1 MLNHPLNKSH
11 YHGIVDACSDDTAHH
26 DLQIMWQGVK
36 KLTTTRANLV
46 ENPSPLAFL
55 GGFAYDDLVLAPA
68 RQTIPGVWTAFTV
81 QKQKARQAE
90 GPVNS
95 DLE

>member
-1 MLNHPLNKSH
+1 MLNPLLTNPH
-11 YHGIVDACSDDTAHH
+11 YDAIVEACSDDTAHH

-46 ENPSPLAFL
+46 ENPSPLVFL

-68 RQTIPGVWTAFTV
+68 RQTIPGI
-81 QKQKARQAE
+81 
-90 GPVNS
+90 
-95 DLE
+95 